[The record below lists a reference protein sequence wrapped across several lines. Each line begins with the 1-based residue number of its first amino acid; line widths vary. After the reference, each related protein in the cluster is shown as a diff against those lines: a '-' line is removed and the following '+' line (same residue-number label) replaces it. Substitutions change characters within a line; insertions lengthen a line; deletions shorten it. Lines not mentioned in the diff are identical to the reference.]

1 MPIAQPF
8 IWKEFSQLKTK
19 LFSVSCD
26 DFRYDGFIRLFAHGS
41 FCSCNSSRI
50 RNVGVK
56 GFNINCYMA
65 CFFWNI
71 IDGFYLIENV
81 FFCLLHKVEFQLQ
94 LVVQVKFINSD
105 TFDVGVFIE
114 LATSPPELPGLWIL
128 SAV

>member
-1 MPIAQPF
+1 
-8 IWKEFSQLKTK
+8 
-19 LFSVSCD
+19 
-26 DFRYDGFIRLFAHGS
+26 
-41 FCSCNSSRI
+41 
-50 RNVGVK
+50 
-56 GFNINCYMA
+56 MA

-71 IDGFYLIENV
+71 IDGFYFIENV